1 MEITFN
7 QNLEE
12 EEEEELL
19 LLLLLLQNACE
30 QTNPSKP

>member
-19 LLLLLLQNACE
+19 LLLLQIACE
-30 QTNPSKP
+30 QANPSKP